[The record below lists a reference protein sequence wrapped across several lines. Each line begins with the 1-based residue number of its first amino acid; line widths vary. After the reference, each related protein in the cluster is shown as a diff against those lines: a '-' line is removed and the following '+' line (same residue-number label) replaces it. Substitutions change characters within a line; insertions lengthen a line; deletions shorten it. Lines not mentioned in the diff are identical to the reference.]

1 MTTYGRGA
9 SFPALRSKIAELD
22 MLINS
27 FECSEEDDSV
37 AQLKELRG
45 QLSEM
50 LDNLEKT
57 FGSPQ
62 QSLTQMIIE
71 SGNKTRK
78 NRIGRTPRRQ

>member
-27 FECSEEDDSV
+27 FECSKEDDSV

-50 LDNLEKT
+50 LDNLEKA
-57 FGSPQ
+57 FGSPK
-62 QSLTQMIIE
+62 QSLTEMIIE
-71 SGNKTRK
+71 SGNKPRK
-78 NRIGRTPRRQ
+78 NRIG

>member
-1 MTTYGRGA
+1 
-9 SFPALRSKIAELD
+9 
-22 MLINS
+22 
-27 FECSEEDDSV
+27 V

>member
-9 SFPALRSKIAELD
+9 SFPALRSKISELD

-27 FECSEEDDSV
+27 SECSKEDDSV

-57 FGSPQ
+57 FGSPK
-62 QSLTQMIIE
+62 QSLTEMIIE
-71 SGNKTRK
+71 SRDRPRK
-78 NRIGRTPRRQ
+78 NRIG